1 MPRKRKVESNKTD
14 QKSKKIT
21 KSEASELY
29 WADDQFKPITL
40 FIEEESENLLNGVNL
55 ILSDFSTFK
64 SFSDEFIPKINETL
78 SEAVK
83 NGYTDLMGNEV
94 DSLEPFKK
102 FNFKIDKIVR
112 IRTHAEFIVKLFEKY
127 KKCELNSDK
136 VHTSKLI
143 FTHLMLMFK

>member
-1 MPRKRKVESNKTD
+1 MPRKRKVESNKVT
-14 QKSKKIT
+14 QKPKKIT

-29 WADDQFKPITL
+29 WADDQFKPITS
-40 FIEEESENLLNGVNL
+40 FIEKESENLLNGVNL

-64 SFSDEFIPKINETL
+64 TFSGEFIPKINKTL

-83 NGYTDLMGNEV
+83 NGYTDLMGNKV

-136 VHTSKLI
+136 AHTSKLI

>member
-14 QKSKKIT
+14 QKPKKIT

-29 WADDQFKPITL
+29 WADDQFKPITS
-40 FIEEESENLLNGVNL
+40 FIEKESENLLNGVNL

-64 SFSDEFIPKINETL
+64 SFSDEFVPKINETL

-94 DSLEPFKK
+94 DSLESFKK

-112 IRTHAEFIVKLFEKY
+112 IRTHAEFIVNLFEKY

>member
-14 QKSKKIT
+14 QKPKKIT

-40 FIEEESENLLNGVNL
+40 FIEKESENLLNGVNL

-64 SFSDEFIPKINETL
+64 SFNDEFVPKINKTL

-94 DSLEPFKK
+94 DSFEPLRNLTLK
-102 FNFKIDKIVR
+102 
-112 IRTHAEFIVKLFEKY
+112 
-127 KKCELNSDK
+127 
-136 VHTSKLI
+136 
-143 FTHLMLMFK
+143 